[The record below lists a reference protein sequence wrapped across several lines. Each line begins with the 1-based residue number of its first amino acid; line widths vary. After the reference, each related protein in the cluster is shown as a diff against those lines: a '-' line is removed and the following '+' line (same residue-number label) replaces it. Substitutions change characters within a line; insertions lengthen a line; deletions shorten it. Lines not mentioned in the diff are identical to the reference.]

1 MRRKYNGGGAPRKAM
16 KVKLDNIRKSFVH
29 VFGGNVLTENFFVRN
44 LTFIVVLVV
53 IMILF
58 ISHRYTVL
66 QRIAEM
72 ERLKVELKDAKYES
86 LDISSDLTEASR
98 QGQIEKR
105 VEESGLELKINNQP
119 VYRIQ
124 KGKK

>member
-1 MRRKYNGGGAPRKAM
+1 M

-44 LTFIVVLVV
+44 LTFILVLVV

-105 VEESGLELKINNQP
+105 VGESGLELKINNQP

>member
-1 MRRKYNGGGAPRKAM
+1 M
-16 KVKLDNIRKSFVH
+16 KVKIDSVRKSFVH

-44 LTFIVVLVV
+44 LTFIVVLVI

-86 LDISSDLTEASR
+86 LLRGVDR
-98 QGQIEKR
+98 GQPPGTDREKGRGVGVGIENKQPT
-105 VEESGLELKINNQP
+105 GLSHSEREKMKWEREP
-119 VYRIQ
+119 MRI
-124 KGKK
+124 KGGF

>member
-1 MRRKYNGGGAPRKAM
+1 M
-16 KVKLDNIRKSFVH
+16 KVKFDNIRKSFVH

-53 IMILF
+53 IMVLF

-66 QRIAEM
+66 QPIAEM
-72 ERLKVELKDAKYES
+72 EHLKVELKDAKYES

-105 VEESGLELKINNQP
+105 VEGSGLELRINNQP

>member
-1 MRRKYNGGGAPRKAM
+1 M
-16 KVKLDNIRKSFVH
+16 KLKFNNIRKSFVH
-29 VFGGNVLTENFFVRN
+29 VFGGNVLTENFFAKN
-44 LTFIVVLVV
+44 LMFIVILVV

-58 ISHRYTVL
+58 ISHRYTVI

-98 QGQIEKR
+98 QSQIEKR
-105 VEESGLELKINNQP
+105 VEQSDLGLKVTTEP

>member
-1 MRRKYNGGGAPRKAM
+1 MM
-16 KVKLDNIRKSFVH
+16 KVKLDNIRKIIRTRFRWKCVDGELFRQEPYIFCFGRHYDFVH
-29 VFGGNVLTENFFVRN
+29 QPP
-44 LTFIVVLVV
+44 
-53 IMILF
+53 
-58 ISHRYTVL
+58 YTVL

>member
-1 MRRKYNGGGAPRKAM
+1 M

-44 LTFIVVLVV
+44 LTFILVLVV

-124 KGKK
+124 KRKK

>member
-1 MRRKYNGGGAPRKAM
+1 M
-16 KVKLDNIRKSFVH
+16 KIKLDNIRKSFVH

-86 LDISSDLTEASR
+86 LDISSDLTKASR

-105 VEESGLELKINNQP
+105 VEESGL
-119 VYRIQ
+119 
-124 KGKK
+124 G

>member
-1 MRRKYNGGGAPRKAM
+1 MPRLYIARKNM
-16 KVKLDNIRKSFVH
+16 KLKFNNIRKSFVH
-29 VFGGNVLTENFFVRN
+29 VFGGNVLTENFFAKN
-44 LTFIVVLVV
+44 LMFIVILVV

-58 ISHRYTVL
+58 ISHRYTVI

-98 QGQIEKR
+98 QSQIEKR
-105 VEESGLELKINNQP
+105 VEQSDLGLKVTTEP